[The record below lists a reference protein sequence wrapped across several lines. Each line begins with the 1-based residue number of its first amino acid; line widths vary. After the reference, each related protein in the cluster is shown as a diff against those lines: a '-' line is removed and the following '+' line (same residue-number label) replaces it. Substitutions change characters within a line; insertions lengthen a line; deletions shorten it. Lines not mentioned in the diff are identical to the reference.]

1 MAKVTVME
9 WERVVRFEHGRLA
22 GVLEPGRHSFRR
34 RGTTLERVDLRPR
47 LVPVNGQEMLT
58 ADRLVVKISATLRLA
73 VCDAALFVTGAQDP
87 VQELYLCAQVELRT
101 AVAEAALESLLAA
114 RSELPERLTARLA
127 EPARDLGVDVLAVT
141 VRDVMLPGDLRRAY
155 ADTALARERGRAD
168 LERARAEAAALRSL
182 ANTAKLLEDHP
193 ALLRLRA
200 LQAAEQTGTTLVLHS
215 GPEGS

>member
-9 WERVVRFEHGRLA
+9 YERVVRFVYGRLA
-22 GVLEPGRHSFRR
+22 GVLEPGRHPYRR
-34 RGTTLERVDLRPR
+34 RGTRLERVDLRPR

-58 ADRLVVKISATLRLA
+58 ADRLVVKVSATLRLTVTDPA
-73 VCDAALFVTGAQDP
+73 RFVTATQDP
-87 VQELYLCAQVELRT
+87 VQELYLRTQVELRA
-101 AVAEAALESLLAA
+101 AVAESDLESLLAA
-114 RSELPERLTARLA
+114 RSQLPDRLTAALA
-127 EPARDLGVDVLAVT
+127 PTAAEVGVDVLELT

-155 ADTALARERGRAD
+155 AETALARERGRAD

-200 LQAAEQTGTTLVLHS
+200 LQAADQAGTTLVLHAD
-215 GPEGS
+215 

>member
-9 WERVVRFEHGRLA
+9 YERVVRFVYGGLA
-22 GVLEPGRHSFRR
+22 GVLEPGRHPYRR
-34 RGTTLERVDLRPR
+34 RGTRLERVDLRPR

-58 ADRLVVKISATLRLA
+58 ADRLDVQGLR
-73 VCDAALFVTGAQDP
+73 DAAPGGHRPRPLRHRHPGPGAGAVPADP
-87 VQELYLCAQVELRT
+87 GRT
-101 AVAEAALESLLAA
+101 ARRRRRVRPGVLLAA
-114 RSELPERLTARLA
+114 RSQLPSRLRAALRTAAA
-127 EPARDLGVDVLAVT
+127 EVGADVLELT

-155 ADTALARERGRAD
+155 ADTALAKERGRAD

-200 LQAAEQTGTTLVLHS
+200 LQAAEQAGTTLVLHAD
-215 GPEGS
+215 